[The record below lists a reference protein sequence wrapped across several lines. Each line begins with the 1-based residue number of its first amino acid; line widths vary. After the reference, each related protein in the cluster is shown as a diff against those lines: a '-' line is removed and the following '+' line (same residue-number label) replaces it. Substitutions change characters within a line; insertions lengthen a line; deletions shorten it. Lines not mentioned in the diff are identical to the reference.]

1 MKINCFIPF
10 QSVSQVKETILS
22 LKESELVNKIYL
34 LKENDNQETI
44 EGCDILDIDTL
55 RSTATI
61 KKIASKAD
69 AEYTLIYTKSASLR
83 LGMFALDRMLQIAAD
98 SGAGMVYAD
107 HYQIANNEK
116 KNSPVITY
124 QKGSLRDDFNFG
136 SVLIYKS
143 DS

>member
-55 RSTATI
+55 RSTATK
-61 KKIASKAD
+61 KKILSIAD
-69 AEYTLIYTKSASLR
+69 AE
-83 LGMFALDRMLQIAAD
+83 
-98 SGAGMVYAD
+98 
-107 HYQIANNEK
+107 
-116 KNSPVITY
+116 
-124 QKGSLRDDFNFG
+124 
-136 SVLIYKS
+136 
-143 DS
+143 